1 MIGLA
6 GAPRLAAPR
15 GLGSRGSVT
24 PKRLSIAIEE
34 LRERILH
41 RLSGGRVDDS
51 QLIWKEGEDE
61 LLLNLG
67 SLRSVCKPGW
77 LVVELELEAG
87 DSGRERVQLVFFLGR
102 EGRGDGRTASTT
114 IQTGSE
120 AGLRIADRW
129 GAALQRVVWDAVLDL
144 VEGAV
149 AWAEAELGAAPELLG
164 FTCSEAGLSVDVFG
178 EGEPPTRSKARP
190 KIQARTPVRGG

>member
-1 MIGLA
+1 
-6 GAPRLAAPR
+6 
-15 GLGSRGSVT
+15 
-24 PKRLSIAIEE
+24 LSIAIEE
-34 LRERILH
+34 LRERIHH

-51 QLIWKEGEDE
+51 ALVWREGDDD
-61 LLLNLG
+61 LLLNLA

-77 LVVELELEAG
+77 LLVELELEAG
-87 DSGRERVQLVFFLGR
+87 DSGRERLQLVYFLGR
-102 EGRGDGRTASTT
+102 DGQGDGQKAATT
-114 IQTGSE
+114 IRTGSE

-149 AWAEAELGAAPELLG
+149 AWAARELGQTPELLG

-178 EGEPPTRSKARP
+178 EGQIRTQTQTRT
-190 KIQARTPVRGG
+190 QARTRTRGG